1 MDVRQ
6 DVNIVLISI
15 VVIFRFWR
23 GWKSAVGFSQNE
35 LINGAVQDVETEQQH
50 FKFAVVNEG
59 IVEDDFAVRGVEDGG
74 NQKNEQD
81 HSLLILGYISVCLA
95 DWNDF

>member
-1 MDVRQ
+1 
-6 DVNIVLISI
+6 
-15 VVIFRFWR
+15 
-23 GWKSAVGFSQNE
+23 
-35 LINGAVQDVETEQQH
+35 VETEQQH

-81 HSLLILGYISVCLA
+81 HSLLILGYISVC
-95 DWNDF
+95 FG